1 MFVADTVLKSENLD
15 TFNFNL
21 GRNNKVTWG
30 CAYVLS
36 HFGPVQIFAPTVDC
50 SPPGTSVPG
59 IPQARILEW
68 VAMPSS
74 TSATWEALVCAKLLQ
89 SCLTLSNPMD
99 HSPPDSY
106 VRGILQV

>member
-1 MFVADTVLKSENLD
+1 MFVADIVLKSENLD

-36 HFGPVQIFAPTVDC
+36 HFGPVQIFAPLWTVAH
-50 SPPGTSVPG
+50 
-59 IPQARILEW
+59 QARLSLGFPRQEYW
-68 VAMPSS
+68 SGLPCPPPLVPR
-74 TSATWEALVCAKLLQ
+74 VCAKLLQ

-99 HSPPDSY
+99 HSPSDSY
-106 VRGILQV
+106 VHGILQV